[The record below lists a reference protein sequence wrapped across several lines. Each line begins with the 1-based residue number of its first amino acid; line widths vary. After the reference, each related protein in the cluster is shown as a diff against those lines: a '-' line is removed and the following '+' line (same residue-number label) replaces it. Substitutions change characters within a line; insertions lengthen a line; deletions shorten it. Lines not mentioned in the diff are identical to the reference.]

1 MNLKL
6 NRKKVLT
13 AAAGLF
19 TIGST
24 MAQNDSIPRVT
35 PFSGT
40 QDYRTWSIGIYG
52 GASAA
57 LHPFGGPYDFGN
69 FDFHNVGL
77 LYGAYIKKQLFHAF
91 GLQID
96 FMRGQVKGSQKN
108 EQSPFYYIDNNQ
120 LVAAPL
126 QKFKTNINWS
136 ASLSGVFTLGTINWL
151 NRQATV
157 TPYISAGGG
166 VIAYRTQAADKSSSG
181 YTYVDKDGYSVTDKP
196 SNTRQFFIPVGVGA
210 KFNVARGIN
219 IDLAYKLNFVNS
231 PYFDGYSG
239 YKGRDDK
246 FSSLNLGLEFA
257 LGNKHKPQLAVVNPA
272 AQLAMDLW
280 DRNQYLKEQLQESN
294 ERNAA
299 ALQDMQQKLDDAN
312 KDSDGDGVPDM
323 HDKCPNTESGVRV
336 DGAGCPL
343 PQPKQIIEKEKVVVT
358 QEDRKVV
365 DEAIKDLQF
374 DINKSTIRPESYTS
388 LDRVAEL
395 LVNKNFSLKLAGNTD
410 NTGNFNSNM
419 RLSKERAEAV
429 KQYLVSKGANPSRIE
444 AVGYGSTQPIAT
456 NDTPEG
462 RQQNRRVEFT
472 LY

>member
-6 NRKKVLT
+6 NKKKILT

-19 TIGST
+19 TIGGA

-40 QDYRTWSIGIYG
+40 QDYRTWSIGVYG

-69 FDFHNVGL
+69 FDLHNTGL
-77 LYGAYIKKQLFHAF
+77 VYGAYIKKQIFHAF
-91 GLQID
+91 GLQLD
-96 FMRGQVKGSQKN
+96 FMRGQVKGSQTQDQISEIQK
-108 EQSPFYYIDNNQ
+108 SMPAYTGD
-120 LVAAPL
+120 
-126 QKFKTNINWS
+126 KFKTDIGWS

-151 NRQATV
+151 NKQATV

-166 VIAYRTQAADKSSSG
+166 VIAYKTQVAEG
-181 YTYVDKDGYSVTDKP
+181 NGNYTYVDKNGNALTEKP
-196 SNTRQFFIPVGVGA
+196 SDTRQFFIPVGVGA
-210 KFNVARGIN
+210 KFNVARGVN
-219 IDLAYKLNFVNS
+219 IDFAYKLNFVNS
-231 PYFDGYSG
+231 PYFDGVAG

-257 LGNKHKPQLAVVNPA
+257 LGNKHKPQLSVVNPA

-280 DRNQYLKEQLQESN
+280 DRNQYLKEQLQASN

-312 KDSDGDGVPDM
+312 KDSDGDGVPDI

-374 DINKSTIRPESYTS
+374 DINKSTIRPESYAS

-410 NTGNFNSNM
+410 NTGNFQHNM
-419 RLSKERAEAV
+419 ALSKERAEAV

>member
-6 NRKKVLT
+6 NKKKVLT

-19 TIGST
+19 TISSA

-40 QDYRTWSIGIYG
+40 SDYRTWSIGVWG
-52 GASAA
+52 GGSAA
-57 LHPFGGPYDFGN
+57 VAPFGGPNDFGSY
-69 FDFHNVGL
+69 DFHNVGL
-77 LYGAYIKKQLFHAF
+77 VYGAYIKKQIFHAF
-91 GLQID
+91 GLQLD
-96 FMRGQVKGSQKN
+96 FMRGKVKGSQKN
-108 EQSPFYYIDNNQ
+108 DQEPFSLVNVGGSESIDGIT
-120 LVAAPL
+120 
-126 QKFKTNINWS
+126 KFKTDINWS

-151 NRQATV
+151 NKQATV
-157 TPYISAGGG
+157 TPYVSAGGG
-166 VIAYRTQAADKSSSG
+166 VIAYRNQVAASDDNYS
-181 YTYVDKDGYSVTDKP
+181 YTYNGNQVNAKP
-196 SNTRQFFIPVGVGA
+196 DSKRSFFIPVGVGA
-210 KFNVARGIN
+210 KFNVSRGIN

-231 PYFDGYSG
+231 PYFDGVAG

-257 LGNKHKPQLAVVNPA
+257 LGDKHKPQLAVVNPA

-280 DRNQYLKEQLQESN
+280 DRNQYLKEQLKESD

-299 ALQDMQQKLDDAN
+299 AVQELQQKLDDAN
-312 KDSDGDGVPDM
+312 KDTDGDGVPDI

-374 DINKSTIRPESYTS
+374 DLSKATIRPESDAS

-395 LVNKNFSLKLAGNTD
+395 LINKNFSLKLAGHTD

-429 KQYLVSKGANPSRIE
+429 KEYLVSKGANPSRIE

-456 NDTPEG
+456 NKTAEG
-462 RQQNRRVEFT
+462 RQKNRRVEFT

>member
-6 NRKKVLT
+6 NTKKVLT

-19 TIGST
+19 TIGSA

-40 QDYRTWSIGIYG
+40 TDYRTWSIGVYG
-52 GASAA
+52 GGSAA
-57 LHPFGGPYDFGN
+57 LHPFGGPYDFGS
-69 FDFHNVGL
+69 FDFHNTGL
-77 LYGAYIKKQLFHAF
+77 VYGAYIKKQIFHAF
-91 GLQID
+91 GLQAE

-108 EQSPFYYIDNNQ
+108 SQEPFSIIDANGTGTISGITR
-120 LVAAPL
+120 
-126 QKFKTNINWS
+126 FKTNINWS

-151 NRQATV
+151 NKQATV
-157 TPYISAGGG
+157 TPYVSVGGG
-166 VIAYRTQAADKSSSG
+166 IINYRNQVAAGNGDYF
-181 YTYVDKDGYSVTDKP
+181 YTFNGHQMDSKP
-196 SNTRQFFIPVGVGA
+196 DSRRSFFIPVGVGA
-210 KFNVARGIN
+210 KFNVARGVN
-219 IDLAYKLNFVNS
+219 IDVAYKLNFVNS
-231 PYFDGYSG
+231 PYFDGVAG

-246 FSSLNLGLEFA
+246 FSSLNVGLEFA
-257 LGNKHKPQLAVVNPA
+257 LGDRRKPQLAVVNPA

-299 ALQDMQQKLDDAN
+299 SLQDMQQKLDDAN
-312 KDSDGDGVPDM
+312 KDSDGDGVPDI

-374 DINKSTIRPESYTS
+374 DVNKSTIRPESYAS

-410 NTGNFNSNM
+410 NTGNFQHNM
-419 RLSKERAEAV
+419 ALSKERAEAV